1 MRLPIPGCV
10 GFVDFF
16 SSSAAGV
23 ASLKAPKPLRQ
34 DGVEA
39 RPFSA
44 DVDVA
49 ALPLEDVEEAV
60 LDAAGAAFDDDV
72 DDAAVVAVFPPAVFV
87 VAPAGSLS

>member
-10 GFVDFF
+10 GFVEDFF

-39 RPFSA
+39 RPLSA
-44 DVDVA
+44 
-49 ALPLEDVEEAV
+49 LEEVEEAV
-60 LDAAGAAFDDDV
+60 LDAAGAAFVDVDEDDD
-72 DDAAVVAVFPPAVFV
+72 AVAVFPPPAPLFVVVV
-87 VAPAGSLS
+87 VAPAGSFS

>member
-39 RPFSA
+39 RPLSA
-44 DVDVA
+44 DVA